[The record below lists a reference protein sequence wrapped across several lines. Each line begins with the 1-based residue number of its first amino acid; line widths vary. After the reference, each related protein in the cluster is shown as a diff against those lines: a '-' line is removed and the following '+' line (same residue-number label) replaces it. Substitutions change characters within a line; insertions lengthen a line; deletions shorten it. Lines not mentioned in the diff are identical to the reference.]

1 MSNKIQDN
9 NHLKTICMNYLLYF
23 RLFYRYIKDF
33 NKDLNYFYYDLAF
46 FSPYLFTIK
55 ELNISEYIPKA
66 KEFVNNIIINK
77 NIPKKFNS
85 FINKLIFYF
94 K

>member
-9 NHLKTICMNYLLYF
+9 NHLKTICMNY
-23 RLFYRYIKDF
+23 F
-33 NKDLNYFYYDLAF
+33 NKDLNYFYYDFAF

-85 FINKLIFYF
+85 FINKLYF
-94 K
+94 LF